1 MEKYEPVTLPA
12 SVSLNEIE
20 SKKNVQ
26 KYYDFIRTRHSIREF
41 SNRVVSKDIIET
53 ALYAAGRAP
62 SGANHQP
69 WHFVC
74 VNDPS
79 TKTKIRIAAEQEEQ
93 AFYAGKAGQEW
104 LNDLKKI
111 GTDANKPF
119 LEIAPWLIAIFVER
133 SWQDKKGGKH
143 KNYYMTESV
152 GIATG
157 FLINA
162 LHAAGLATLTH
173 TPSPMKFLN
182 EILDQPKNHR
192 PFLLLVV
199 GHPAEKAT
207 IPAASTKK
215 KSIEEIAT
223 FI

>member
-41 SNRVVSKDIIET
+41 SNREVSKDIIET

-79 TKTKIRIAAEQEEQ
+79 TKSKIRIAAEQEEQ

-119 LEIAPWLIAIFVER
+119 LEVAPWLIAIFVER
-133 SWQDKKGGKH
+133 SWQDKKGGKTQ
-143 KNYYMTESV
+143 K
-152 GIATG
+152 
-157 FLINA
+157 L
-162 LHAAGLATLTH
+162 LHDRISGNRYRFSDKCTACCGLATLTH